1 MPKSNNNSHELHEVK
16 KYGAIFL
23 IEQIQILQK
32 CMRAVLRQKDAE
44 DVHDMR
50 VASRRVRVG
59 LSIFSHCLPEKKNQ
73 TWQKQ
78 IRSLTQAFSKARDLD
93 VQINFLTDFKNQNSQ
108 KELTPGIR
116 RILLRIHQKRRSL
129 QANLISLLNN
139 FKESGFI
146 TEIQNFLSS
155 AVQPDIGSEKP
166 SLSLYQLSCENIHQR
181 LENFLYFEVFIQYP
195 ERIQELHQ
203 MRIAAKKLRYTLEVF
218 APLYMGKMDTTLEI
232 MRNIQTSLGNIRD
245 CDVWLITLPK
255 FLEKEKK
262 LINKFY
268 GQPRPY
274 KRLVPGIEGIQRDRQ
289 IEREKLYS
297 EFLANWQEYR
307 RTNSWENLRKIIFE
321 PILTNPKQA
330 MNHP

>member
-1 MPKSNNNSHELHEVK
+1 MPKSSNNSHELQEVT
-16 KYGAIFL
+16 KYGVNFI
-23 IEQIQILQK
+23 IEHLQILQN
-32 CMRAVLRQKDAE
+32 CMQDVLRQKDSE
-44 DVHDMR
+44 DVHDLR

-59 LSIFSHCLPEKKNQ
+59 LSIFSHCLPEKRNQ

-93 VQINFLTDFKNQNSQ
+93 VQINFLNDFIKQNSQ

-116 RILLRIHQKRRSL
+116 RVLLRIHQKRRSL
-129 QANLISLLNN
+129 QADLTSLLNN
-139 FKESGFI
+139 FKGSGII

-155 AVQPDIGSEKP
+155 VIQPETGSEGT

-181 LENFLYFEVFIQYP
+181 LDNFLFFEVFIQYP

-218 APLYMGKMDTTLEI
+218 APLYKGKMDTTLEI
-232 MRNIQTSLGNIRD
+232 MRTIQTSLGNIRD

-255 FLEKEKK
+255 FLEKERK

-268 GQPRPY
+268 GHPRPY
-274 KRLVPGIEGIQRDRQ
+274 KRLVPGIEGIRSNRQ

-307 RTNSWENLRKIIFE
+307 HTNLWENLRKIIFE
-321 PILTNPKQA
+321 PILTNPNQPI
-330 MNHP
+330 NHP